1 MRLYTALSSLF
12 SHWRRNPGQL
22 AMLWLGLA
30 LATALWSGVQAI
42 NAEARKSYDAAASVL
57 GQDRLARLVAA
68 DGGQVYIETYAAL
81 RRAGYDVSPVITG
94 EIRDSRG
101 RLRLIGVDPL
111 TLPETAGGPDFGA
124 GEETVS
130 AAAFFGAEGILLMSD
145 ETAAGP
151 LPEGLPP
158 IRRLETV
165 PPAAALTDIATAAR
179 LLGRDRPDHLIVAAE
194 QPGHLPPL
202 PAETGLRLQPPEAAS
217 DVARLTDSFHL
228 NLTAFGLLSFG
239 VGLFIVHAAIGLAF
253 EQRRPVF
260 RTLRAMGLPL
270 RSLMAALAVELTAMA
285 LIAGLIGIALGY
297 VIAAALMPGV
307 AGTLRGLYGATVP
320 GSLTFDPLWALS
332 GLAITAAGAGVAG
345 AQAMLRTAR
354 MPLLAPAQPR
364 AWAQASDAGMRRQVW
379 VAGALFAVAAL
390 AGWQGSGLLAG
401 FTMLGGLLIG
411 AALLLPF
418 LLTVALRGMAR
429 FVRTPFLEWV
439 LADTRQQLPAL
450 SLSLM
455 ALLLALA
462 ANIGVATMVGSF
474 RMTFTGWLDQ
484 RLAAEL
490 YITTADPDEAARLAS
505 FVEGRAEALL
515 PILSAET
522 RILDLPADVF
532 GVRDDRTYREAWPLL
547 SSVDGAWDRL
557 FAGEGVLINEQMA
570 RRSGIALGDRV
581 TVAPRLDL
589 PVVGVYSDYGNPA
602 GQAIVSIDLFR
613 ATYPEAVATSF
624 AIRVDSEAAPEL
636 AAALRDDFG
645 LPETAVRNQAQIKRF
660 SLEVFEDT
668 FRVTGALN
676 VLTLGVAALALLTSL
691 STLSSLRLPQVAPLW
706 ALGTERARLARA
718 EVWRLLVLA
727 VLTFALAVPVGLGL
741 AWVLLAVVNVE
752 AFGWRLPMRV
762 FPGEAAQLLAMSL
775 VAAGLAAAL
784 PALRLWRLPPARLL
798 QVFSQER

>member
-1 MRLYTALSSLF
+1 MRLKTALSSLF

-22 AMLWLGLA
+22 LMLWLGLA
-30 LATALWSGVQAI
+30 LAAALWSGVQAI

-57 GQDRLARLVAA
+57 GQDRLARLVTGT
-68 DGGQVYIETYAAL
+68 GGPVPVETYAAL

-94 EIRDSRG
+94 EIRDRQG
-101 RLRLIGVDPL
+101 RLRLIGLDAL
-111 TLPETAGGPDFGA
+111 TLPDAAGGPDFGTD
-124 GEETVS
+124 GGSVS
-130 AAAFFGAEGILLMSD
+130 AAAFFGTEGLLLMSED
-145 ETAAGP
+145 TAAGP
-151 LPEGLPP
+151 LPEGLPE
-158 IRRLETV
+158 IGLLDTV
-165 PPAAALTDIATAAR
+165 PPAAALTDIGTASR
-179 LLGRDRPDHLIVAAE
+179 LLGRERPDHLIVAAE

-202 PAETGLRLQPPEAAS
+202 PAETGLRLQPPEAAG

-253 EQRRPVF
+253 EQRRAMF

-270 RSLMAALAVELTAMA
+270 RSLMAALAVELAGMA
-285 LIAGLIGIALGY
+285 LVAGLIGIGLGY
-297 VIAAALMPGV
+297 LIAAALMPGV
-307 AGTLRGLYGATVP
+307 AATLRGLYGAAVP
-320 GSLTFDPLWALS
+320 GSLNFDPIWALS
-332 GLAITAAGAGVAG
+332 ALGITALGAFVAG

-364 AWAQASDAGMRRQVW
+364 AWAQASDAAMRRQVW
-379 VAGALFAVAAL
+379 VALALFALAL
-390 AGWQGSGLLAG
+390 VAGWQGSGLLAG
-401 FTMLGGLLIG
+401 FTMLGGLLLG

-418 LLTVALRGMAR
+418 ALSMSLRSFSSLA
-429 FVRTPFLEWV
+429 RTPFLEWI

-455 ALLLALA
+455 ALLLALS

-474 RMTFTGWLDQ
+474 RVTFTGWLDQ

-490 YITTADPDEAARLAS
+490 YVTTADGAEAARLEA

-547 SSVDGAWDRL
+547 SSSDGAWDRL
-557 FAGEGVLINEQMA
+557 FAGEGLLINEQMA
-570 RRSGIALGDRV
+570 RRSGIGLGDTVR
-581 TVAPRLDL
+581 VAPGYSL
-589 PVVGVYSDYGNPA
+589 PVVGIYSDYGNPA
-602 GQAIVSIDLFR
+602 GQAIVSIDLIR
-613 ATYPEAVATSF
+613 AIYPDAVATSF
-624 AIRVDSEAAPEL
+624 AIRVSPAEAPDL
-636 AAALRDDFG
+636 AAALRDEFG
-645 LPETAVRNQAQIKRF
+645 LPEGAVRNQAQIKRF
-660 SLEVFEDT
+660 SLDVFENT

-676 VLTLGVAALALLTSL
+676 VLTLGVAALALLNSL
-691 STLSSLRLPQVAPLW
+691 LTLSSLRLPQVAPLW
-706 ALGTERARLARA
+706 ALGTDRAALARA
-718 EVWRLLVLA
+718 EVWRLLLLA

-762 FPGEAAQLLAMSL
+762 FPGDAARLLGLSL
-775 VAAGLAAAL
+775 LAAGLAAAL
-784 PALRLWRLPPARLL
+784 PALRLWRLEPARLL

>member
-1 MRLYTALSSLF
+1 MRLYTAVSTLF

-22 AMLWLGLA
+22 LMLWLGLA

-42 NAEARKSYDAAASVL
+42 NAEARSSYDAAASVL
-57 GQDRLARLVAA
+57 GQDQLARLVAE
-68 DGGQVYIETYAAL
+68 DGGPVPLETYAAL

-94 EIRDSRG
+94 EIRDARG
-101 RLRLIGVDPL
+101 RLRLIGVDPV
-111 TLPETAGGPDFGA
+111 TLPDMAGGPDFGA
-124 GEETVS
+124 GEGAVS
-130 AAAFFGAEGILLMSD
+130 TGAFFGDEGLLLMSG
-145 ETAAGP
+145 ETADGA
-151 LPEGLPP
+151 LPEDLPP
-158 IRRLETV
+158 IARLDTV

-179 LLGRDRPDHLIVAAE
+179 LLERDRPDHLLVAPR

-202 PAETGLRLQPPEAAS
+202 PAETSLRLQPPETAG

-239 VGLFIVHAAIGLAF
+239 VGLFIVHAAIGMAF

-260 RTLRAMGLPL
+260 RTLRALGMPL
-270 RSLMAALAVELTAMA
+270 RSLMAALALELLAMA

-307 AGTLRGLYGATVP
+307 AGTLRGLYGAAVP
-320 GSLTFDPLWALS
+320 GSLTFDPVWALS
-332 GLAITAAGAGVAG
+332 ALAITLLGAGVAG

-364 AWAQASDAGMRRQVW
+364 AWAQASDAAMRRQVW
-379 VAGALFAVAAL
+379 AALGLVAVAGL
-390 AGWQGSGLLAG
+390 AGWLGSGLLAG
-401 FTMLGGLLIG
+401 FTMLGGLLLG
-411 AALLLPF
+411 AALGLPF
-418 LLTVALRGMAR
+418 LLSGALAAFSRL
-429 FVRTPFLEWV
+429 VRTPFLEWV
-439 LADTRQQLPAL
+439 LADSRQQLPAL

-462 ANIGVATMVGSF
+462 ANIGVSTMVGSF
-474 RMTFTGWLDQ
+474 RVTFTGWLDQ

-490 YITTADPDEAARLAS
+490 YVTTADAESARRLET
-505 FVEGRAEALL
+505 FVDGRAEALL

-522 RILDLPADVF
+522 RIFDLPADVF

-547 SSVDGAWDRL
+547 SSVEGAWDRL
-557 FAGEGVLINEQMA
+557 FAGDGVLINEQMA
-570 RRSGIALGDRV
+570 RRSGIGLGDAIP
-581 TVAPRLDL
+581 VAAGLSL
-589 PVVGVYSDYGNPA
+589 PAVGIYSDYGNPA

-613 ATYPEAVATSF
+613 ATYPDAIATSF
-624 AIRVDSEAAPEL
+624 AIRVPPEAAPEL
-636 AAALRDDFG
+636 AAALRDDLG

-660 SLEVFEDT
+660 SLEVFENT

-706 ALGTERARLARA
+706 ALGTTRAALARA
-718 EVWRLLVLA
+718 EVWRLLLLA

-762 FPGEAAQLLAMSL
+762 FPADALQLLAMSI
-775 VAAGLAAAL
+775 VAAALAAAL
-784 PALRLWRLPPARLL
+784 PAIRLWRLAPARLL